1 MNTHNKPFRKDLGL
15 DDAGFHRIRMGNTV
29 YCVKNNVIY
38 ILSAD
43 GRLTQVDESTL
54 TAKSWIR
61 RNVNEVLGQNLKF
74 KAHFAFK
81 SRRGYVID
89 VNGVQYTARVSTD
102 PTSGLDSYVSSPY
115 APIFMFSSLLVN
127 DNGVLRA
134 VTENEVSNPEFQRVF
149 KNCLNARRRIDR
161 TAQRH
166 SLNRWHSRHE
176 CEQYKLKKNNT
187 DAFGTTFK

>member
-15 DDAGFHRIRMGNTV
+15 DDAGFHRIRIGNTV

-89 VNGVQYTARVSTD
+89 VNGIQYTARVSTD

-134 VTENEVSNPEFQRVF
+134 VTENEVSHPEFQRVF

-161 TAQRH
+161 IEQRVALNTPSRTAGAQYRKH
-166 SLNRWHSRHE
+166 KSLCIKRS
-176 CEQYKLKKNNT
+176 
-187 DAFGTTFK
+187 A